1 MTARALKTLSVA
13 ATLALALTACGGD
26 SGDSGSSGSSG
37 DGGPDLI
44 SSGTLTVC
52 TDAPYKPFEY
62 PDKSSPTGYTG
73 FDMEI
78 VDAIAKSMDLD
89 VSIKDSGFDGL
100 QSGAS
105 LAAGQCDMVASAMT
119 ITDEREQN
127 LDFSD
132 PYYDSKQ
139 SLLAP
144 AGSDI
149 ASIDDLA
156 GKKVGVQQGTTGATY
171 AKDNVPEGT
180 NLVSFPSDAEL
191 YASIESGGVDAVLQ
205 DLPVNLAHTQDG
217 KFEIV
222 QEYNTDEAYGFA
234 VKEDGSEALLKQI
247 NTELQNLRDDGTYDT
262 IYDKYFS
269 TK

>member
-1 MTARALKTLSVA
+1 MISRTLQAASVSAL
-13 ATLALALTACGGD
+13 LALSLAACGGGD
-26 SGDSGSSGSSG
+26 SGSGSDGS
-37 DGGPDLI
+37 GPDLI

-52 TDAPYKPFEY
+52 TDSPYKPFEY
-62 PDKSSPTGYTG
+62 PDKSTPTGYTG

-78 VDAIAKSMDLD
+78 VDAIAKEMGVD
-89 VSIKDSGFDGL
+89 VEIKDSGFDGL

-119 ITDEREQN
+119 ITEEREAN

-139 SLLAP
+139 SLLVP
-144 AGSDI
+144 NGSDI

-156 GKKVGVQQGTTGATY
+156 GKKVGVQQGTTGAAY

-180 NLVSFPSDAEL
+180 KLVSFPSDAEL
-191 YASIESGGVDAVLQ
+191 YASIGSGGIEAVLQ
-205 DLPVNLAHTQDG
+205 DLPVNLEHTEEGQY
-217 KFEIV
+217 EIV
-222 QEYNTDEAYGFA
+222 EQYDTDEHYGFA
-234 VKEDGSEALLKQI
+234 VKEEGNEALLKEI
-247 NTELQNLRDDGTYDT
+247 NSELQKLHDDGTYDK

-269 TK
+269 AE

>member
-1 MTARALKTLSVA
+1 MNMRALKILS
-13 ATLALALTACGGD
+13 ATSLLALSAAGCGG
-26 SGDSGSSGSSG
+26 SGGSGGS
-37 DGGPDLI
+37 DLV

-89 VSIKDSGFDGL
+89 VTIKDSGFDGL

-119 ITDEREQN
+119 ITPEREKN
-127 LDFSD
+127 LDFSE

-144 AGSDI
+144 AGSAI
-149 ASIDDLA
+149 GSIEDLA
-156 GKKVGVQQGTTGATY
+156 GKKVGVQQGTTGAAY
-171 AKDNVPEGT
+171 AKDNVPSDAQ
-180 NLVSFPSDAEL
+180 LVSFPSDAEL
-191 YASIESGGVDAVLQ
+191 YAAIESGGIDAVLQ
-205 DLPVNLAHTQDG
+205 DLPVNLEHTQGG

-222 QEYNTDEAYGFA
+222 QQYDTDEHYGFA
-234 VKEDGSEALLKQI
+234 VKEEGNEQLLKDI
-247 NTELQNLRDDGTYDT
+247 NAELQKLRDDGTYDE
-262 IYDKYFS
+262 IYNKYFS
-269 TK
+269 AE

>member
-1 MTARALKTLSVA
+1 MNIRALKILSV
-13 ATLALALTACGGD
+13 TTLLALAAAACGG
-26 SGDSGSSGSSG
+26 SGGSG
-37 DGGPDLI
+37 DGSGLV

-78 VDAIAKSMDLD
+78 VDAIAKSMNLD
-89 VSIKDSGFDGL
+89 VAVKDSGFDGL

-119 ITDEREQN
+119 ITDAREKN

-144 AGSDI
+144 AGS
-149 ASIDDLA
+149 SIGSIEDLA
-156 GKKVGVQQGTTGATY
+156 GKKVGVQQGTTGAAY
-171 AKDNVPEGT
+171 AKDNVPSDAK
-180 NLVSFPSDAEL
+180 LVSFPSDAEL
-191 YASIESGGVDAVLQ
+191 YAAIESGGIDAVLQ
-205 DLPVNLAHTQDG
+205 DLPVNLEHTQDG

-222 QEYNTDEAYGFA
+222 QQYDTDEHYGFA
-234 VKEDGSEALLKQI
+234 VKEEGNEKLLKDI
-247 NTELQNLRDDGTYDT
+247 NTELQKLRDDGTYDE
-262 IYDKYFS
+262 IYNKYFAA
-269 TK
+269 

>member
-1 MTARALKTLSVA
+1 MNIRALKILS
-13 ATLALALTACGGD
+13 ATSLLALSAACGG
-26 SGDSGSSGSSG
+26 SGGSDNGSN
-37 DGGPDLI
+37 LV

-78 VDAIAKSMDLD
+78 VDAIAKSMGLD
-89 VSIKDSGFDGL
+89 VTIKDSGFDGL

-119 ITDEREQN
+119 ITPAREKN

-144 AGSDI
+144 AGSAI
-149 ASIDDLA
+149 SSIEDLA
-156 GKKVGVQQGTTGATY
+156 GKKVGVQQGTTGAAY
-171 AKDNVPEGT
+171 AKDNVPSDAK
-180 NLVSFPSDAEL
+180 LVSFPSDAEL
-191 YASIESGGVDAVLQ
+191 YAAIESGGIDAVLQ
-205 DLPVNLAHTQDG
+205 DLPVNLEHTQDG

-222 QEYNTDEAYGFA
+222 QQYDTDEHYGFA
-234 VKEDGSEALLKQI
+234 VKEEGNEQLLKDI
-247 NTELQNLRDDGTYDT
+247 NTELQKLRDDGTYDE
-262 IYDKYFS
+262 IYNKYFS
-269 TK
+269 A